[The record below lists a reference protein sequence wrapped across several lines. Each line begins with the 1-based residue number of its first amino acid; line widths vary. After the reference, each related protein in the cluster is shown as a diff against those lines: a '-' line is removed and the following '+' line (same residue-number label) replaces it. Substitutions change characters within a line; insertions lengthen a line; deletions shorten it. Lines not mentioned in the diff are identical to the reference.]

1 MCVCVLLQQ
10 EKPKLIDPLD
20 YEAVIAELT
29 DDLKD
34 DPLRDLL
41 LFPVDDFTVSL
52 LFFSEIDCSVLAV
65 NFLDKVLLDSPKLT

>member
-52 LFFSEIDCSVLAV
+52 LFFSEIDCSVLTV